1 MTNEEFV
8 RTHRNDDVRR
18 LAFAKV
24 PDGVDVRWCLQQIEG
39 WQLARKKLPEWAARD
54 GVWFPPRI
62 SMEQCSSEQTAVYKR
77 NVIEVLLPDATERNN
92 FADLT
97 GGFGIDFSYMA
108 SAFRH
113 AVYVER
119 QAHLCDIATHNFGAL
134 LDDTA
139 FEVCN
144 ADSAEAITCGLQDVT
159 FCSRTFDV
167 VFLDPAR
174 RDDAGRKVVAL
185 EDCTPNII
193 ELLPWL
199 RSHTRYFVVKL
210 SPMLDIT
217 QSLRQLKC
225 VSQVHVVSVGGEC
238 KELLLVCQSSADVEM
253 ERVSYHCVNLS
264 SGDSPFVCHD
274 KTGAAASIIEE
285 DELEN
290 NEKGEDG
297 WRYLLEPNA
306 SVLKAGVQDALCR
319 EYGVKKLHPMSNLFV
334 SKTSIASF
342 PGRQFVVELMG
353 DFTKQSLKEL
363 IGKTQKANLTVR
375 NFPATVAE
383 LRKRLKLKEGGD
395 IYYFATTLSNGRHAL
410 FRCRK

>member
-8 RTHRNDDVRR
+8 LAHRNDDVRK

-77 NVIEVLLPDATERNN
+77 SVIEALLPDAAERNN
-92 FADLT
+92 LADLT

-108 SAFRH
+108 VAFRH
-113 AVYVER
+113 GVYVER
-119 QAHLCDIATHNFGAL
+119 QSHLCEIARHNLSAL
-134 LDDTA
+134 LDDTT
-139 FEVCN
+139 FEVCHE
-144 ADSAEAITCGLQDVT
+144 DSAEAITGAAETGT
-159 FCSRTFDV
+159 FCSRSFDV

-174 RDDAGRKVVAL
+174 RDDIGRKVVAL
-185 EDCTPNII
+185 EDCTPNVID
-193 ELLPWL
+193 LLPWL

-238 KELLLVCQSSADVEM
+238 KELLLVCRSEADVEM
-253 ERVSYHCVNLS
+253 SLVSFHCVNLA
-264 SGDSPFVCHD
+264 SGDSPFICD
-274 KTGAAASIIEE
+274 NKTEAVASIIEA
-285 DELEN
+285 DELQN
-290 NEKGEDG
+290 GD
-297 WRYLLEPNA
+297 WQYLLEPNA
-306 SVLKAGVQDALCR
+306 SLLKAGVQDALCR
-319 EYGVKKLHPMSNLFV
+319 HFDVRKLHPMSNLFV
-334 SKTSIASF
+334 SKEPVFSF
-342 PGRQFVVELMG
+342 PGRLFAVEAVG
-353 DFTKQSLKEL
+353 DFTKQSLREL
-363 IGKTQKANLTVR
+363 VGKVQKANLTVR

-395 IYYFATTLSNGRHAL
+395 TYYFATTLSNGKHAL
-410 FRCRK
+410 FRCHKHN